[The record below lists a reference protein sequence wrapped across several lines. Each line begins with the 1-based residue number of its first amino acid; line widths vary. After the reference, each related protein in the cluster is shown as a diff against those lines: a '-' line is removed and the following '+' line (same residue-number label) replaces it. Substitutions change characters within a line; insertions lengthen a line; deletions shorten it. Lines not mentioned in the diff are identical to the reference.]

1 MNQDRPGEVR
11 AVAVDQAVLRPREDE
26 GFRELVL
33 RFLHHEADRGTVAP
47 ACRTWRVLRELGWH
61 RGAALGV
68 DERAHYQALWA
79 LADEAD
85 GAERRASR
93 LGRRAARRGF
103 FSGVLAAA
111 AALLSGFAGVGT
123 VSTLL
128 GTQAAGW
135 ITLGAAVAASGSG
148 AMQGVSRGLGSL
160 RVEQRAWEQYAEVIA
175 DDVAVM
181 VADGT
186 LDSLGRGR
194 WAAARLAQA
203 RREAPDYLARR
214 AATGGL

>member
-1 MNQDRPGEVR
+1 MTVEVVR
-11 AVAVDQAVLRPREDE
+11 QVREAS
-26 GFRELVL
+26 F
-33 RFLHHEADRGTVAP
+33 EATT
-47 ACRTWRVLRELGWH
+47 RTWRVLADVGWH
-61 RGAALGV
+61 PRAALA
-68 DERAHYQALWA
+68 DEERAHYQALWA

-85 GAERRASR
+85 AAERHGGA
-93 LGRRAARRGF
+93 LGRRARRRAFLTGTLTATAT
-103 FSGVLAAA
+103 VLSAV
-111 AALLSGFAGVGT
+111 AGIGTVGT
-123 VSTLL
+123 LIGSTP
-128 GTQAAGW
+128 AGW
-135 ITLGAAVAASGSG
+135 IALGATVAAGGS
-148 AMQGVSRGLGSL
+148 ASMQGVSRGLGSL

>member
-1 MNQDRPGEVR
+1 MT
-11 AVAVDQAVLRPREDE
+11 VDQAVLQPREDE

-33 RFLHHEADRGTVAP
+33 RFLHHEADRGAVAP
-47 ACRTWRVLRELGWH
+47 ACRTWRVLQELGWH
-61 RGAALGV
+61 RGAPLGA

-85 GAERRASR
+85 AAERRAAR
-93 LGRRAARRGF
+93 LARKTARRGF
-103 FSGVLAAA
+103 VSGASAAA
-111 AALLSGFAGVGT
+111 AALLSGVAGVGS

-135 ITLGAAVAASGSG
+135 IALGAAVAASGSG

-186 LDSLGRGR
+186 LDSAGRGR
-194 WAAARLAQA
+194 WAAARLVQA

-214 AATGGL
+214 APASGL